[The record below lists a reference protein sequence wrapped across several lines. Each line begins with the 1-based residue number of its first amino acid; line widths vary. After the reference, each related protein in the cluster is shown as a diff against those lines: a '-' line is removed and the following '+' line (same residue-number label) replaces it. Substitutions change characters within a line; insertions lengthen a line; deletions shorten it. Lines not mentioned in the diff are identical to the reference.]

1 MRSLCLL
8 GSRGPCKRISVST
21 AAKIDRKGG
30 PSIDLVHVGD
40 VLTALSTRGSSDPLL
55 EVSLGVLTQCKDVI
69 EAQAYEIAM
78 LRKQLF
84 GRRSEK
90 VSPNQLVMFTEVLQT
105 LAPLKP
111 ESTEPPAPAVKE
123 KKKRPA
129 QKRRPLVPTQTIEI
143 RVDEAQRA
151 CPECQGERGT
161 IGHDRSVVVE
171 YTPPKVEVIEYQR
184 EKLAC
189 RACEGELTRAPAPQ
203 NKVVEGALPGPRMLA
218 ALAVGKLVD
227 GLPLHRIQRLFARHG
242 LDLPVQTLNRWEGF
256 GYTLGMPV
264 IEAIRDC
271 VLRADSINLDDTGLR
286 VRERGSKPG
295 ISRGHVWVFVG
306 RRYDPG
312 GDLSQTLEFVYYFYA
327 PTWEAKYPEEFLKD
341 CTAMLQGDAYRGF
354 DRISEPK
361 GGEVKNLLAG
371 CCMHARRPFVRA
383 LEVRDPLAAFFVE
396 QFQAV
401 YRIEAQAKERGLL
414 APQRLEL
421 RQEHSQPILV
431 RMRERAE
438 ELDPLPLSS
447 PMREGVRY
455 LQNQW
460 QKLLVPFERDGRLEI
475 DNGLAERRLRRLA
488 TGRRAWLFAGSPAGA
503 QRIAHMLS
511 LVSTADAAGID
522 PGSYLA
528 GLFERISA
536 GWPHSRR
543 DDLLPH
549 RWSQLQQRPQ

>member
-1 MRSLCLL
+1 VGGTTS
-8 GSRGPCKRISVST
+8 
-21 AAKIDRKGG
+21 KIDRKGG

-55 EVSLGVLTQCKDVI
+55 DVSLGVLTQCKDVI

-90 VSPNQLVMFTEVLQT
+90 VSPNQLAMFTDVLQT
-105 LAPLKP
+105 LAPLRP
-111 ESTEPPAPAVKE
+111 ESTEPPAPAPAVKE
-123 KKKRPA
+123 KKKRSA

-143 RVDEAQRA
+143 RVDAAQRA
-151 CPECQGERGT
+151 CPQCQGERGT

-189 RACEGELTRAPAPQ
+189 RTCQGELVRAPAPK

-264 IEAIRDC
+264 IDAIRDG
-271 VLRADSINLDDTGLR
+271 VLGADTINLDDTGLR
-286 VRERGSKPG
+286 VRERDTHPG
-295 ISRGHVWVFVG
+295 ISRGHVWVLVG
-306 RRYDPG
+306 RYYDPG
-312 GDLSQTLEFVYYFYA
+312 GDLSQTIELVYYFYA
-327 PTWEAKYPEEFLKD
+327 PTWEAKYPEALLQT
-341 CTAMLQGDAYRGF
+341 CTATLQGDAYRGY
-354 DRISEPK
+354 DRICEPQ

-371 CCMHARRPFVRA
+371 CCMHARRPFSRA
-383 LEVRDPLAAFFVE
+383 LELHDPLAAFFIE

-401 YRIEAQAKERGLL
+401 YRIEAQAKERGLRAPERL
-414 APQRLEL
+414 AL
-421 RQEHSQPILV
+421 RQEHSRPILE
-431 RMRERAE
+431 RMRARAE
-438 ELDPLPLSS
+438 ELDPLPLLT

-460 QKLLVPFERDGRLEI
+460 EKLLVPFERDGRLEI
-475 DNGLAERRLRRLA
+475 DNGSAERRLRRLA

-511 LVSTADAAGID
+511 LVSTADAAGVD
-522 PGSYLA
+522 PGAYLA
-528 GLFERISA
+528 DLFQRISD
-536 GWPHSRR
+536 GWPHRRR

-549 RWSQLQQRPQ
+549 RWKTLQQSPQ

>member
-1 MRSLCLL
+1 
-8 GSRGPCKRISVST
+8 VSGT
-21 AAKIDRKGG
+21 TPKIDRKGG

-55 EVSLGVLTQCKDVI
+55 DVALGVLTQCKDVI
-69 EAQAYEIAM
+69 EAQAYENAM

-90 VSPNQLVMFTEVLQT
+90 VSPHQLVMFTEVLQT

-111 ESTEPPAPAVKE
+111 ESTEPPAPAPAVKE

-129 QKRRPLVPTQTIEI
+129 QKRRPLVPTRSEPIP
-143 RVDEAQRA
+143 VPEAQRP
-151 CPECQGERGT
+151 CPKCQGERDT
-161 IGHDRSVVVE
+161 IGHDRSMVVE

-189 RACEGELTRAPAPQ
+189 RACEGELTRAPAPP

-256 GYTLGMPV
+256 GYTLGAPV
-264 IEAIRDC
+264 IDAIREG

-286 VRERGSKPG
+286 VRERDRQPG

-306 RRYDPG
+306 RHYDPG
-312 GDLSQTLEFVYYFYA
+312 GDLSQTLELVYYFYA
-327 PTWEAKYPEEFLKD
+327 PTWEAKYPEEFLHN
-341 CTAMLQGDAYRGF
+341 CTAVLQGDGYRGY

-371 CCMHARRPFVRA
+371 CCMHARRPFARA
-383 LEVRDPLAAFFVE
+383 LELRDPLAAFFVE

-401 YRIEAQAKERGLL
+401 YRIEAQAKESALT
-414 APQRLEL
+414 ATQRLEL
-421 RQEHSQPILV
+421 RQEHSRPILE
-431 RMRERAE
+431 RMRARAE
-438 ELDPLPLSS
+438 ELDPLPLST

-460 QKLLVPFERDGRLEI
+460 PRLLVPFELEGRLEI
-475 DNGLAERRLRRLA
+475 DNGPAERRLRRLA
-488 TGRRAWLFAGSPAGA
+488 SGRRAWLFAGSPAGA

-511 LVSTADAAGID
+511 LVSTADAAGVD
-522 PGSYLA
+522 PGGYLA
-528 GLFERISA
+528 DVFERITA
-536 GWPHSRR
+536 GWPHRRR

-549 RWSQLQQRPQ
+549 RWKQLQQRAQ

>member
-1 MRSLCLL
+1 MS
-8 GSRGPCKRISVST
+8 ST
-21 AAKIDRKGG
+21 TPRIDRKGG

-55 EVSLGVLTQCKDVI
+55 DVSLGVLTQCKDVI

-111 ESTEPPAPAVKE
+111 ESTEPPAPAPAIQE

-129 QKRRPLVPTQTIEI
+129 QKRRPLAPTQTIEI
-143 RVDEAQRA
+143 RVDAAQRA
-151 CPECQGERGT
+151 CPKCQGERGA

-171 YTPPKVEVIEYQR
+171 YTPPRVDVIEYQR

-189 RACEGELTRAPAPQ
+189 RACEGELVRAPAPK

-256 GYTLGMPV
+256 GYTLGRPV
-264 IEAIRDC
+264 IDAIRDG
-271 VLRADSINLDDTGLR
+271 VLGADSINLDDTGLR
-286 VRERGSKPG
+286 VREREGQPG
-295 ISRGHVWVFVG
+295 ISRGHVWVLVG
-306 RRYDPG
+306 RHYDPD
-312 GDLSQTLEFVYYFYA
+312 GDLSQTLELVYYFYA
-327 PTWEAKYPEEFLKD
+327 PTWEAKYPEELLQG
-341 CTAMLQGDAYRGF
+341 CTAVLQGDAYRGY

-371 CCMHARRPFVRA
+371 CAMHARRPFARA
-383 LEVRDPLAAFFVE
+383 LELRDPLAAFFVE
-396 QFQAV
+396 QFQAL
-401 YRIEAQAKERGLL
+401 YRIEAQAKEQGLRAAL
-414 APQRLEL
+414 RLEL
-421 RQEHSQPILV
+421 RQEHSRPILE
-431 RMRERAE
+431 RMRTRAE
-438 ELDPLPLSS
+438 ELDPLPLAT

-460 QKLLVPFERDGRLEI
+460 HKLLVPFERDGRLEI
-475 DNGLAERRLRRLA
+475 DNGIAERRLRRLA

-511 LVSTADAAGID
+511 LVSTADAAGVD
-522 PGSYLA
+522 PGGYLA
-528 GLFERISA
+528 DLFERITA

-549 RWSQLQQRPQ
+549 RWKRLQQRPQ